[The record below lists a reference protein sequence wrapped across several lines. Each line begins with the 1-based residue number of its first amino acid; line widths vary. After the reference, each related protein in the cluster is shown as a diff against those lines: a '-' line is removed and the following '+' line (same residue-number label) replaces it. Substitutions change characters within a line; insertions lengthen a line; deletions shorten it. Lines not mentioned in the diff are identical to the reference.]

1 MLEFSGM
8 NFRKVVYSKF
18 VIQVNHYIA
27 LKEAAV
33 TPMRTVRQQQS
44 DQSQP
49 SQSYTDW
56 QTGGMS
62 GKSSY

>member
-27 LKEAAV
+27 LKKAAG

-44 DQSQP
+44 DQSQQ
-49 SQSYTDW
+49 SRSYTDW
-56 QTGGMS
+56 
-62 GKSSY
+62 

>member
-27 LKEAAV
+27 LKKAAV
-33 TPMRTVRQQQS
+33 TPMRIVRQQES
-44 DQSQP
+44 DQSQQ
-49 SQSYTDW
+49 SRSYTDW
-56 QTGGMS
+56 
-62 GKSSY
+62 